1 MSHTSPDEFTEK
13 TNDKINTKNDDKYKE
28 ETSNIQEGNESL
40 DNSETS
46 NTLRDDSI
54 VKTTKE
60 IETFIQRF
68 RTMNFKYHVI
78 HSVIYIVSLCGKKII
93 ELAKEIIIIP
103 EKDKWEIPT
112 VIPLMP
118 IVGVNHRLTILH
130 MSKIMVY
137 IYSTE
142 NNIHQFSIGYMI
154 NPSFNIN
161 KISKT

>member
-1 MSHTSPDEFTEK
+1 M
-13 TNDKINTKNDDKYKE
+13 
-28 ETSNIQEGNESL
+28 
-40 DNSETS
+40 
-46 NTLRDDSI
+46 TL
-54 VKTTKE
+54 
-60 IETFIQRF
+60 
-68 RTMNFKYHVI
+68 NLKYHLIQSIIDV
-78 HSVIYIVSLCGKKII
+78 VSLCGKKII

-142 NNIHQFSIGYMI
+142 NNIHQFSIGYMV
-154 NPSFNIN
+154 NTYFHIN
-161 KISKT
+161 KIFRKRLQKRLFFFFLCQCNADY